1 MPERIHAVPLE
12 SLVSEKISY
21 GVVQPGTPEV
31 DGIPIVRV
39 KDVRD
44 GKINTSDPLVI
55 SCDVEQK
62 YARTRLRG
70 GEVLLTL
77 VGSVGEVAVASE
89 EICGWNVARAIAV
102 VRPSSEVTAQWLR
115 LILSSDPAQQYFH
128 DRLNTT
134 VQATLNLKDVRTL
147 PVPMPPRRERDAV
160 CAVVGALD
168 DKIAVNERIAATADA
183 LARATFSARFQ
194 AGLDMV
200 SHGRPLPGGWRAAA
214 LGEAASTI
222 ESGRRPKGGVAG
234 FSEGVPS
241 VGAESISGLAKFDYS
256 KTKFVPREFFA
267 SLKKGVVR
275 DRDILVYKDGGRP
288 GEFNPKVTLFGS
300 GFPYGEL
307 CINEHVYL
315 VRMGSET
322 SQAFGFYW
330 LSSIPVMGEMRKL
343 GTGVAIPGMNSTAFK
358 SLPVAIPPASE
369 IEAFGCQ
376 ADVLIDRALIA
387 ANESKAL
394 ASLRDTLL
402 PQLMSGRLRVKDAE
416 KIVED
421 HV

>member
-1 MPERIHAVPLE
+1 MADWRQTTVGDVMTLQRGFDITKSQQNPGDVPV
-12 SLVSEKISY
+12 VSSGGISSFHDTAMVSSP
-21 GVVQPGTPEV
+21 GVVMGRKGTLGKVFYLDRDYWPHDTTLWV
-31 DGIPIVRV
+31 KDFKGNDPRFVYYFLGTLNFLGMDVGSSNPTLNRNHVHPVPIVWPSFSV
-39 KDVRD
+39 QQ
-44 GKINTSDPLVI
+44 SI
-55 SCDVEQK
+55 S
-62 YARTRLRG
+62 G
-70 GEVLLTL
+70 
-77 VGSVGEVAVASE
+77 
-89 EICGWNVARAIAV
+89 
-102 VRPSSEVTAQWLR
+102 
-115 LILSSDPAQQYFH
+115 IL
-128 DRLNTT
+128 
-134 VQATLNLKDVRTL
+134 
-147 PVPMPPRRERDAV
+147 
-160 CAVVGALD
+160 GALD
-168 DKIAVNERIAATADA
+168 DKIAVNEHIAVTADA
-183 LARATFSARFQ
+183 LARAAFSARFQ

-200 SHGRPLPGGWRAAA
+200 SRGRPLPGGWRAAA
-214 LGEAASTI
+214 LGEAAPTI

-256 KTKFVPREFFA
+256 KTKFVPREFFV

-307 CINEHVYL
+307 CINEHVYR
-315 VRMGSET
+315 VRMGAET

-330 LSSIPVMGEMRKL
+330 LSSIPVMDEMRKL